1 MVLVF
6 AVFAIERS
14 AFSSLGAPLLG
25 GGFCAGGFSPGGFS
39 PGGFSPG
46 GFSLGART
54 GTLAVAALFDGA
66 GSCVLLV
73 TLALFTIVDA
83 AGAATRAVTTI
94 CRLPPAGSE
103 PSGQV
108 TAP

>member
-25 GGFCAGGFSPGGFS
+25 GGFCAGGFS

-83 AGAATRAVTTI
+83 AGAATRVVTTI
-94 CRLPPAGSE
+94 CRLPTAGSE

-108 TAP
+108 TAPFA